1 MTDRSLRFTGRVAA
15 YVQGRPGYPP
25 AIVDLLESLGLPP
38 GGLVVDVGA
47 GTGIASRLFL
57 DRGYRVVALE
67 PNPEMRAAARASGLD
82 ARDGRGEATGLDAA
96 CADLV
101 LCAQA
106 FHWMD
111 RPAAWDEF
119 HRIAKPGALVA
130 LLWNERVVTGDPFL
144 EQLEA
149 LLRGHSAEDPRV
161 SEGAGLRHWP
171 GTTLVEFRHAQPLD
185 WPGLLARTSSMS
197 YMPLSG
203 TPEHEAMAAALRALF
218 DAHVRDG
225 HVTLL
230 YDARLHWAR
239 NGYTR

>member
-1 MTDRSLRFTGRVAA
+1 MTDRSPRFTGRAAA
-15 YVQGRPGYPP
+15 YVQGRPGYPSDV
-25 AIVDLLESLGLPP
+25 VDALESLGLPP

-57 DRGYRVVALE
+57 SRGYRVIAIE
-67 PNPEMRAAARASGLD
+67 PNVEMRAAAVDTGVD
-82 ARDGRGEATGLDAA
+82 ARDGRGEATGLPSS

-111 RPAAWDEF
+111 RPAAWAEF
-119 HRIAKPGALVA
+119 QRVARPGALLA
-130 LLWNERVVTGDPFL
+130 LLWNQRIIEGDPFL

-149 LLRGHSAEDPRV
+149 LLRRHSAEDPQV
-161 SEGAGLRHWP
+161 SEGAGLRQWP
-171 GTTLVEFRHAQPLD
+171 GTTLIEFRHSQPLD

-197 YMPLSG
+197 YMPLAG
-203 TPEHEAMAAALRALF
+203 TPRHDAMAADLRALF
-218 DAHVRDG
+218 NAHQRGGVVIMR
-225 HVTLL
+225 

-239 NGYTR
+239 NG